1 MRAVS
6 PIKRNI
12 AVVVFIMAMAF
23 AAELFGQHEIIFP
36 EAGALC
42 VGLWL
47 MPKAVWNVRVWQ
59 VPVYLTAAALIG
71 LAVNMFVPACFEI
84 RFTLAFI
91 AIFVLLRL
99 VRCNMYPL
107 VSASMLPVL
116 IDTTSWVYPV
126 SVLVLS
132 LLIAVGRKWLPQVE
146 RNEYQPYSA
155 LKILLLVVALCVP
168 LAVVYCAKFSPM
180 NYLVVPPLVVTM
192 IEFANRRSGFRER
205 PRTIWGQIVVA
216 AVIGVAAE
224 YLLHRGLGL
233 PMSVGMLI
241 VVAVMLM
248 SFRWFKPFAPTMA
261 IVIVP
266 TLLPDSALLWFP
278 LAAAM
283 GGGWFILYG
292 MLLGRL
298 QTRGV

>member
-216 AVIGVAAE
+216 
-224 YLLHRGLGL
+224 
-233 PMSVGMLI
+233 
-241 VVAVMLM
+241 VMLM

-283 GGGWFILYG
+283 GGGWFIVYG